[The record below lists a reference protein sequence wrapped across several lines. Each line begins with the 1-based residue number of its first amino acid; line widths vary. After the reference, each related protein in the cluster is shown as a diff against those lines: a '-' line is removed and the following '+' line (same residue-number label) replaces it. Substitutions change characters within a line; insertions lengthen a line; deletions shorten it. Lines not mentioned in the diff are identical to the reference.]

1 MSPSP
6 RKSRRSLSRSLKE
19 RRASQKP
26 DHLRRESGV
35 AVGGRELRL
44 ERAEAARKQ
53 SAARREGRWQRRRRW
68 WRIEGGGRGEAAA
81 SGGWGRAIALV
92 NLVGVDQANFAPNLA
107 LEEDGVDG
115 GIPCADG
122 RRLLALG
129 DAGKSAL
136 VVQRAALI
144 EGVDVG
150 AVSCSVAEPA
160 GGRAAVAVSWRR
172 PRGRA
177 RLPAGGRA
185 LRRGGDGG

>member
-1 MSPSP
+1 M
-6 RKSRRSLSRSLKE
+6 
-19 RRASQKP
+19 
-26 DHLRRESGV
+26 
-35 AVGGRELRL
+35 
-44 ERAEAARKQ
+44 
-53 SAARREGRWQRRRRW
+53 
-68 WRIEGGGRGEAAA
+68 EGGGGEGEGRGEAVA
-81 SGGWGRAIALV
+81 SGGWMGALV

-136 VVQRAALI
+136 VVQRAALV

-150 AVSCSVAEPA
+150 AVSCSAAEPA
-160 GGRAAVAVSWRR
+160 GGRAAVAVGGRR